1 MFNIIA
7 DPCPVQTMIGFDY
20 TDKKKSVPF
29 GPMSW
34 PTGFQSGDDAEFI
47 KKSNVMLG
55 IADTSKFQA
64 VVNTNKQCLD
74 STHGGACPFSVGRL
88 ICFVISVNE

>member
-1 MFNIIA
+1 MTRAHSFVEARNDIDVQIVRCLTSLP

-20 TDKKKSVPF
+20 ADKKKSVPF

-64 VVNTNKQCLD
+64 VCEHQ
-74 STHGGACPFSVGRL
+74 
-88 ICFVISVNE
+88 